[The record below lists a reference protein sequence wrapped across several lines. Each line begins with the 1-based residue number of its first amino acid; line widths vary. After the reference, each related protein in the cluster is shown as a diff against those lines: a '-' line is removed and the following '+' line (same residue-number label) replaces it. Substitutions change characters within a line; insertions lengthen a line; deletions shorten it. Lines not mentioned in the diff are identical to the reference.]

1 MVAESR
7 DAAGD
12 AAGLGGSRRYNS
24 RRLPGF
30 AGAILPAGG
39 LSVQTPALRG
49 AQRRFLRA
57 QAHHLQ
63 PAVVVGKQ
71 GLTPALLAALDEALT
86 AHELIKVRF
95 GDFKDERKALSQ
107 TLAEQ
112 TGSHLAGLIGHVAIL
127 YRPHPDPKER
137 KLRLPQPPAGTP

>member
-1 MVAESR
+1 MQA
-7 DAAGD
+7 
-12 AAGLGGSRRYNS
+12 
-24 RRLPGF
+24 
-30 AGAILPAGG
+30 
-39 LSVQTPALRG
+39 TPLRG

-71 GLTPALLAALDEALT
+71 GITPALLAALDEALT

-107 TLAEQ
+107 SLAEQ
-112 TGSHLAGLIGHVAIL
+112 TGSHLAGVIGHVAIL
-127 YRPHPDPKER
+127 YRAHPDPKER
-137 KLRLPQPPAGTP
+137 KLRLPVPPTEAP

>member
-1 MVAESR
+1 MQ
-7 DAAGD
+7 AA
-12 AAGLGGSRRYNS
+12 
-24 RRLPGF
+24 
-30 AGAILPAGG
+30 
-39 LSVQTPALRG
+39 ALRG

-71 GLTPALLAALDEALT
+71 GLTPSLLAALDDALT

-95 GDFKDERKALSQ
+95 GDFKDQRKELSQ
-107 TLAEQ
+107 ALAEQ

-127 YRPHPDPKER
+127 YRPHPEPKER
-137 KLRLPQPPAGTP
+137 KIRLPHPPAAPA

>member
-1 MVAESR
+1 MQAV
-7 DAAGD
+7 
-12 AAGLGGSRRYNS
+12 
-24 RRLPGF
+24 
-30 AGAILPAGG
+30 
-39 LSVQTPALRG
+39 ALRG

-63 PAVVVGKQ
+63 PVVVVGKQ

-95 GDFKDERKALSQ
+95 GDHKDQRKELSQ
-107 TLAEQ
+107 ALAEQ

-127 YRPHPDPKER
+127 YRQHPEAKER
-137 KLRLPQPPAGTP
+137 KIRLPQPPAPLD